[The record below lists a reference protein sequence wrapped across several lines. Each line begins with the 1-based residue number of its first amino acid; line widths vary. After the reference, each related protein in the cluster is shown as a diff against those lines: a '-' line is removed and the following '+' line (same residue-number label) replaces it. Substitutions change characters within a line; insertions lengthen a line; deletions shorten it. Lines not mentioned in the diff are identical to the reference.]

1 MPPNAWGDFFAGA
14 SAPMAFLWLV
24 VGYFQQ
30 GDELRQNTQALKLQE
45 KALQL
50 QVEELR
56 ASVEQQKHLVEVT
69 RQDLELARSAME
81 AQKRKERLAA
91 QPVVKNRGGNAER
104 EADGILMIINFENV
118 GHLATDICLEIVDD
132 NIGLTMERTAFD
144 NWAPGST
151 ISTSFR
157 YKTGVKS
164 DSDAL
169 LRFSYIDGLGERN
182 NQTATVS
189 MNNDGLLVFKHT
201 ESRLGAQPTIQADDP
216 VSGVPAASPER

>member
-1 MPPNAWGDFFAGA
+1 MPPNAWGDFFAGV

-69 RQDLELARSAME
+69 RQDLELSRSAMD
-81 AQKRKERLAA
+81 AQRRKERLVA
-91 QPVVKNRGGNAER
+91 QPVVKNRGGNAAR
-104 EADGILMIINFENV
+104 EADGILMTISFENV
-118 GHLATDICLEIVDD
+118 GHLATDIWLEIVED
-132 NIGLTMERTAFD
+132 NIGLTMARTAFD
-144 NWAPGST
+144 NWVPGSS

-157 YKTGVKS
+157 YKTGVKPGS
-164 DSDAL
+164 GAL
-169 LRFSYIDGLGERN
+169 LQISYIDGLGERS

-189 MNNDGLLVFKHT
+189 MDDDGMLVFKHP
-201 ESRLGAQPTIQADDP
+201 ESRHGARPTMQSDDP
-216 VSGVPAASPER
+216 ASGAPEAEPGP